1 MNQDCYL
8 QSLYLVVGYRI
19 IILYVDLHPDTR
31 KLQSKVGTC
40 YEIPL
45 QLLNDV
51 AKEMIYSLRLQ
62 NFLSYAIHPTPP
74 SLPAAAAALC

>member
-1 MNQDCYL
+1 METKNIAKVTMNQDCYL

-62 NFLSYAIHPTPP
+62 NFLS
-74 SLPAAAAALC
+74 